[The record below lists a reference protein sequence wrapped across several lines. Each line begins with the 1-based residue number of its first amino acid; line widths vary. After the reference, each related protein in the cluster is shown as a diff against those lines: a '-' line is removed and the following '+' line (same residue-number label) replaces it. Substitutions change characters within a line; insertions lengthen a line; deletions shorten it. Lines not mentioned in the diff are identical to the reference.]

1 MTMSAMSAM
10 GGSNDDV
17 APPDDDDELQSGLG
31 RGLGD
36 ILGPTGATTDD
47 DGPGP
52 LGALFGTPRLE
63 PGDTST
69 PAPTRGARRPLTD
82 TDPAPPPLPL
92 LPREA
97 RRARAVH
104 PASAP
109 RFEAVER
116 QLEELVADLDVDVA
130 VHLCP
135 GPAGDRLTLV
145 RPEPGRLTPAQMD
158 ELCGAIRG
166 FVAEGRLTTDDFAA
180 AGHHCVA
187 FGPRP
192 LTDAGVY
199 VLGRRDGFLTMD
211 ERWAVHR
218 HLVPAALPA

>member
-1 MTMSAMSAM
+1 MTMSAM
-10 GGSNDDV
+10 GGSTDDA

-36 ILGPTGATTDD
+36 ILSPTAGTGDEGA
-47 DGPGP
+47 GG
-52 LGALFGTPRLE
+52 LGALFGSAEASPATRR
-63 PGDTST
+63 TS
-69 PAPTRGARRPLTD
+69 RRPLTA
-82 TDPAPPPLPL
+82 TDPPPPPLPL
-92 LPREA
+92 LPRGA

-116 QLEELVADLDVDVA
+116 QLNKLVAALDVDVA
-130 VHLCP
+130 VHLGP

-145 RPEPGRLTPAQMD
+145 RPEPGVLAPAEMD

-166 FVAEGRLTTDDFAA
+166 FVGERRLTTDDFAA

>member
-1 MTMSAMSAM
+1 MA
-10 GGSNDDV
+10 DQPD
-17 APPDDDDELQSGLG
+17 PERPEHDDDDEPQSGLG

-36 ILGPTGATTDD
+36 ILGPTPSSTTTASGE
-47 DGPGP
+47 DGP
-52 LGALFGTPRLE
+52 LRVLFGSAGPATAAT
-63 PGDTST
+63 GV
-69 PAPTRGARRPLTD
+69 PAPAARARRPLTA

-92 LPREA
+92 LPRGA
-97 RRARAVH
+97 RRARSVH

-116 QLEELVADLDVDVA
+116 QLHELVAAIDVDVA
-130 VHLCP
+130 IHLGP
-135 GPAGDRLTLV
+135 GPGGDRLTLV
-145 RPEPGRLTPAQMD
+145 RPEPGVLPGAVMD
-158 ELCGAIRG
+158 ELCGAIRA
-166 FVAEGRLTTDDFAA
+166 FVAERRLTTDDFAA

>member
-1 MTMSAMSAM
+1 MAAMA
-10 GGSNDDV
+10 DQ
-17 APPDDDDELQSGLG
+17 PDPLLPEDDDETQSGLG

-36 ILGPTGATTDD
+36 ILGDAAPDPSPA
-47 DGPGP
+47 GP
-52 LGALFGTPRLE
+52 LTVLFGSTV
-63 PGDTST
+63 T
-69 PAPTRGARRPLTD
+69 PARPPAARARRPLTA

-92 LPREA
+92 LPRGA
-97 RRARAVH
+97 RRARSVH

-116 QLEELVADLDVDVA
+116 QLHELVTAIDVEVA
-130 VHLCP
+130 LHLGP
-135 GPAGDRLTLV
+135 GPGGDRLTLV
-145 RPEPGRLTPAQMD
+145 RPEPGVLTGSAMD
-158 ELCGAIRG
+158 ELCGTIRA
-166 FVAEGRLTTDDFAA
+166 FVAERRLTTDDVVA

-192 LTDAGVY
+192 LTEAGVY
-199 VLGRRDGFLTMD
+199 VLGRRDGVLTMD